1 MLSNNDLCL
10 AECAKHVT
18 IFSTGSKFQPVSNF
32 TELPALS
39 LVTLG
44 TAYLVHGIIAV
55 ISPSSQVTADL
66 EQEMLTRAR
75 TASLSRA
82 VR

>member
-10 AECAKHVT
+10 AACTKHVT
-18 IFSTGSKFQPVSNF
+18 IFSTDSKFQPVSNF

-44 TAYLVHGIIAV
+44 TAYLVHGIIVV